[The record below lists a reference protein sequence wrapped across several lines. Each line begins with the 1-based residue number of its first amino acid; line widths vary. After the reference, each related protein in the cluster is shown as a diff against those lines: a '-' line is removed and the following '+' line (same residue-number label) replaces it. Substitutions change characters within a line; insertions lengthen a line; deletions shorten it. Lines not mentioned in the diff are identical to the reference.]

1 MAPVMFS
8 HGCDG
13 EREGSSQVESGQ
25 PHLWQAI
32 NGGRL
37 AGPGPGGRLLDG
49 DARDGVGVGHGATFD
64 VHVRPLPQRRRR
76 QRPILLPTQ
85 TQPTPPLIARTQV
98 LAFHTLYNFFTS
110 LGLLP
115 SAIDTRSRMEPAS
128 SSGAGSQKEPKE
140 HHHLHR
146 SKSQMAKSLLG
157 RVASRHETD
166 ADSSTAPSAP
176 SPGPPSASQSNISLS
191 SQPTSTP
198 SRSSLT
204 LSSKR
209 ASRHRPHLSTTMSPD
224 KDVAPT
230 SAASSSGPIGAPPS
244 PTAMSIEQSVKLF
257 RLFEA
262 LRGGDTAA
270 IQRAIREQPSAELEA
285 GQSATTSTGRIE
297 GTTILHLAIQCA
309 ELPVIEFVLSNITRG
324 DVNARDREGNAPL
337 HVAAKLGRAPVVGI
351 LLEQDDIN
359 DSITNYHG
367 QTPLDVAYTPEIFQQ
382 LQLFR
387 SLFVDAN
394 IRNIH
399 ALVAK
404 GDHDALEKVLKDPR
418 VRSTL
423 DVNGGELATDPTTI
437 ESGGTLLH
445 EAARKRDIK
454 LIQMLLLNGA
464 DPFRRDRKGKLP
476 QDVTKDDRTRAILKK
491 SPAAA
496 EARQGIQ
503 EKSILGSGSTQNG
516 GAVSSEAAIS
526 NKEAREMKGYLKK
539 WTNYTGGW
547 KLRWFVLED
556 GVLSYYKHQGK
567 PSHSSISNNL

>member
-1 MAPVMFS
+1 
-8 HGCDG
+8 
-13 EREGSSQVESGQ
+13 
-25 PHLWQAI
+25 
-32 NGGRL
+32 
-37 AGPGPGGRLLDG
+37 
-49 DARDGVGVGHGATFD
+49 
-64 VHVRPLPQRRRR
+64 
-76 QRPILLPTQ
+76 
-85 TQPTPPLIARTQV
+85 
-98 LAFHTLYNFFTS
+98 
-110 LGLLP
+110 
-115 SAIDTRSRMEPAS
+115 MEPS
-128 SSGAGSQKEPKE
+128 SSSSAGSQKEPKE
-140 HHHLHR
+140 HHHVHR

-157 RVASRHETD
+157 RVASRHDTD
-166 ADSSTAPSAP
+166 ADSGAALGATSLE
-176 SPGPPSASQSNISLS
+176 PPPASQSSVSLS

-209 ASRHRPHLSTTMSPD
+209 ASKHRPHLSTTMSPD
-224 KDVAPT
+224 KEVAST
-230 SAASSSGPIGAPPS
+230 SATSSSAPMGAPPS
-244 PTAMSIEQSVKLF
+244 PTATSIEQSVKLF

-270 IQRAIREQPSAELEA
+270 IQKAIREQPPPESEA
-285 GQSATTSTGRIE
+285 DQSATASAGRIE

-309 ELPVIEFVLSNITRG
+309 ELPVIEFVLSNITHG
-324 DVNARDREGNAPL
+324 DVNTRDREGNAPL
-337 HVAAKLGRAPVVGI
+337 HVAAKLGRAPVVGM
-351 LLEQDDIN
+351 LLEQDGIN

-399 ALVAK
+399 ALVARN
-404 GDHDALEKVLKDPR
+404 DHNALEKILKDPR
-418 VRSTL
+418 IRSTL
-423 DVNGGELATDPTTI
+423 DVNGGELATDPVTI

-445 EAARKRDIK
+445 EAARKRDVK

-503 EKSILGSGSTQNG
+503 EKSILGSGIPQSG
-516 GAVSSEAAIS
+516 GAVSSETAMS

-567 PSHSSISNNL
+567 SICVNISDRI